1 MGKTS
6 VFCHIFLLFV
16 LLIGLISYSQS
27 TASQQIEIFSIQA
40 PQLDSDKQIW
50 VYKPI
55 NYQNSR
61 NAYKVIYMHD
71 AQNLFD
77 RETSFAGEWKVDEIL
92 DSISN
97 QKTIIVGIEHGNEK
111 RLDEL
116 TPFPHEKYGGGKG
129 DIYLDFIVNIL
140 KPYID
145 KNYRTISAP
154 EHTSIM
160 GSSLGGLLSFYAV
173 LKYPDV
179 FGNAGIFS
187 PSFWYTDDIYSFAQ
201 ASEIPKTQKF
211 YFVIGTEESETAVA
225 EQQKMVDLLV
235 NKGVDENQIRNKIV
249 NGGKHNE
256 DFWNKEFLEAYLWL
270 VEKK

>member
-1 MGKTS
+1 MGKSS
-6 VFCHIFLLFV
+6 VFCRIFLL
-16 LLIGLISYSQS
+16 LSMLIGIDSYSQS
-27 TASQQIEIFSIQA
+27 TALQQVEKFYIQA
-40 PQLDSDKQIW
+40 PQLESNKQIW
-50 VYKPI
+50 VYKPA

-77 RETSFAGEWKVDEIL
+77 RETAYADEWKVDEIL
-92 DSISN
+92 DSISKQN
-97 QKTIIVGIEHGNEK
+97 TIIVGIEHGNEK

-129 DIYLDFIVNIL
+129 DLYLDFIVNTL
-140 KPYID
+140 KPHID
-145 KNYRTISAP
+145 KNYRTISSP

-179 FGNAGIFS
+179 FGNAGVFS
-187 PSFWYTDDIYSFAQ
+187 PSFWYTNDIYDFAQ
-201 ASEIPKTQKF
+201 ATEIPKTKKF

-225 EQQKMVDLLV
+225 EQQKMVDLLLHKGV
-235 NKGVDENQIRNKIV
+235 NKNQINNKIV
-249 NGGKHNE
+249 IGGKHNE
-256 DFWNKEFLEAYLWL
+256 AFWSSEFLEAYLWL
-270 VEKK
+270 SK